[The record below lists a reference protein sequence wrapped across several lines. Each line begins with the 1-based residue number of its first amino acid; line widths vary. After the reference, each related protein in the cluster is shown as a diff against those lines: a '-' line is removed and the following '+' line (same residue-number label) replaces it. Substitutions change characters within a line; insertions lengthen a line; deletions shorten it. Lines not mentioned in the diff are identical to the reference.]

1 MASEKSVKAAGRK
14 WLQAQPYCVVTN
26 IAASIYGDNGIPDT
40 HVTWRGFTIWIE
52 FKAPG
57 RDCENFK
64 PEAPREH
71 LQKRFIESQIAA
83 GGFGFFCSDLEQMKL
98 KIREISDKI
107 NIVLNGY
114 RTIDQYLE
122 SGEIE

>member
-1 MASEKSVKAAGRK
+1 MASETSLKAAGRK
-14 WLQAQPYCVVTN
+14 WLQAQPYCIVTN

-40 HVTWRGFTIWIE
+40 HVNWRGFTIWIE

-64 PEAPREH
+64 PAAPREH

-83 GGFGFFCSDLEQMKL
+83 GGFGFFCSDLEQMKKKIYEIDGAITAVFAGL
-98 KIREISDKI
+98 K
-107 NIVLNGY
+107 
-114 RTIDQYLE
+114 TIEEWLR
-122 SGEIE
+122 SGEL